1 MAGVDGLGLAV
12 PWPVFHGAIPQFAG
26 SFQANVR
33 ELVNVA
39 GRRIPLPRRL
49 QKRIAA
55 WLVPLRCMGEGGQVV
70 REVNLHVYEERLPCG
85 DKGDAGA
92 SAPVCDCCR
101 NMGEFTA
108 AGAAKCASMTPQDT
122 HARSSNAPWHSTP
135 CHFHARP
142 ATLASSCHSPCSHER
157 NNLPTPFSS
166 AQAGSTTL

>member
-122 HARSSNAPWHSTP
+122 HAMHRGTAHPAVLMPGPQLWHQAAT
-135 CHFHARP
+135 RP
-142 ATLASSCHSPCSHER
+142 AAMSATTCLPHSP
-157 NNLPTPFSS
+157 L
-166 AQAGSTTL
+166 QAGSTTL